1 MVVDCDN
8 QTKKVMKSALKVT
21 DEKKAVFHSPIPHFH
36 LALVV
41 LAYLKADQLK
51 V

>member
-1 MVVDCDN
+1 MVDCDN
-8 QTKKVMKSALKVT
+8 QTKKVMKSALKVA
-21 DEKKAVFHSPIPHFH
+21 DEKKAVFHSPIPPFH

-41 LAYLKADQLK
+41 LAYLEADQLK